1 MSNARQILAMLRSRA
16 AGDDERFFTIALQV
30 AAAEARQG
38 HRNVA
43 EGIRDAVEEARG
55 NTGRGQTV
63 AVPFAAPRGDLAGLM
78 ELRSPSYRLD
88 DVVLNEQP
96 CAQINTLIREQVRRD
111 WLREHGKIPSQR
123 VLFLGPPGSGK
134 TMTAEALAGALK
146 LPLLVIRLE
155 MLITRFMGE
164 TAAKLRLVFGEMA
177 KRRGVYLFDEFDAVG
192 SHRSAS
198 NDVAEMRRVLN
209 SFLQFMEEP
218 NATDSLVAA
227 ATNHPGLLDYAL
239 LRRFD
244 LVVQFEMPSD
254 NQIRSIVK
262 AYLRPMK
269 YSRLGWKQ
277 IVVAGRDLSQSEL
290 ARATEKAVKTAILD
304 ERDRLTTR
312 DIVAALNERREMRQ
326 AFIGA
331 QVSR

>member
-1 MSNARQILAMLRSRA
+1 M
-16 AGDDERFFTIALQV
+16 
-30 AAAEARQG
+30 
-38 HRNVA
+38 A
-43 EGIRDAVEEARG
+43 EGIREAVEEARG
-55 NTGRGQTV
+55 GTGRGQTV
-63 AVPFAAPRGDLAGLM
+63 AVPFAAPRGDLADLM

-96 CAQINTLIREQVRRD
+96 CAQIKGLIREQVRRD
-111 WLREHGKIPSQR
+111 WLREHGRTPSRR

-155 MLITRFMGE
+155 ALITRFMGE
-164 TAAKLRLVFGEMA
+164 TAAKLRLVFDETS

-192 SHRSAS
+192 GHRSAS

-218 NATDSLVAA
+218 NGTDSLVAA
-227 ATNHPGLLDYAL
+227 ATNHPDLLDRAL

-244 LVVQFEMPSD
+244 LVVQFEMPTD
-254 NQIRSIVK
+254 DQIRSIVK

-269 YSRLGWKQ
+269 YPKLAWKQ
-277 IVVAGRDLSQSEL
+277 IVEAGRDLSQSEL

-312 DIVAALNERREMRQ
+312 DLVAALDERREMRQ